1 VRTAGDLLHHEKPER
16 EPMSAFNREKVLSV
30 RHWTDT
36 LFSFT
41 ATRNSG
47 FRFLNGQFA
56 MIGLEVDGRPLL
68 RAYSM
73 ASANHEE
80 ALEFFSIKVADGPL
94 TSRLQKIREGDTI
107 LVGRKAT
114 GTLVTDNLIPGK
126 RLLLLSTGT
135 GLAPFASLIKD
146 PEIYDKFET
155 IVLVHGCRQ
164 VSELAYGEQ
173 LVASL
178 GDDEF
183 FGPLMREKFVYYPTV
198 TREPFRNRGRSCST
212 TSACPRWISRPI
224 ASCCAAAP
232 ACWKIC
238 ARRSNSGAFL
248 KAAMPSPAIS
258 SSRRLSSSARVAT
271 FVLRCHALS
280 VTRSCWLTVATSKM
294 SQAQSS
300 NGKWLRTLRFIA
312 KKIARR
318 NAASAIWRATTDDDE
333 HYVYAIAL

>member
-1 VRTAGDLLHHEKPER
+1 
-16 EPMSAFNREKVLSV
+16 MSAFNREKVLSV

-114 GTLVTDNLIPGK
+114 GTLVTDNLIPGR

-146 PEIYDKFET
+146 PDVYDKFEA

-198 TREPFRNRGRSCST
+198 TREPFRNRGRIT
-212 TSACPRWISRPI
+212 DLITSEQLFHDIGLPPLDIETDRIMLCGSPGMLEDLRQTFEQRGFCEGSHTEPGHFVIE
-224 ASCCAAAP
+224 
-232 ACWKIC
+232 K
-238 ARRSNSGAFL
+238 AFVE
-248 KAAMPSPAIS
+248 
-258 SSRRLSSSARVAT
+258 R
-271 FVLRCHALS
+271 
-280 VTRSCWLTVATSKM
+280 
-294 SQAQSS
+294 
-300 NGKWLRTLRFIA
+300 
-312 KKIARR
+312 
-318 NAASAIWRATTDDDE
+318 
-333 HYVYAIAL
+333 